1 MKKQK
6 RPQPKNNNVNTV
18 LKIVS
23 MVMASVNLGLSIAAI
38 LVRRAETI
46 RVVEQDE
53 RVKVLLERKAVETVD
68 PEE

>member
-6 RPQPKNNNVNTV
+6 QRKPKNNNVNTV

-68 PEE
+68 PEA

>member
-6 RPQPKNNNVNTV
+6 RPKPKNNNVNTV
-18 LKIVS
+18 LKIIS

-53 RVKVLLERKAVETVD
+53 RVKVLLERKAAETTD
-68 PEE
+68 SEE